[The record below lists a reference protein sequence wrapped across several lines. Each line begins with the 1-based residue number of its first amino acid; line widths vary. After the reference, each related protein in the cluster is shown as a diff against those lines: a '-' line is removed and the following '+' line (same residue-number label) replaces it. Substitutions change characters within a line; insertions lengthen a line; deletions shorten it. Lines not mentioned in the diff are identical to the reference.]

1 MTDATRADSGG
12 PTEGRT
18 PGHRSDEVDVV
29 PLHTPRSWW
38 TWILLL
44 TGPVTWATH
53 FMVVY
58 LFVDALCA
66 AVTTADGGVPTWL
79 GTSTPVAVTLVGTAI
94 AAVVVIADLLFTARR
109 FRQATREARREH
121 QDATDID
128 SQLVRD
134 RHILFVGCLLSALSL
149 VSILLVG
156 LSALWVPT
164 C

>member
-1 MTDATRADSGG
+1 MSEDRTDRTTGRRA
-12 PTEGRT
+12 E
-18 PGHRSDEVDVV
+18 EVDVV
-29 PLHTPRSWW
+29 ALHTPPSWR

-58 LFVDALCA
+58 LVVEALCA
-66 AVTTADGGVPTWL
+66 TVTTADGGIPTWL
-79 GTSTPVAVTLVGTAI
+79 GASTPVAVTLAVTAVA
-94 AAVVVIADLLFTARR
+94 AAVIIADLIFTARR
-109 FRQATREARREH
+109 YRQATRAADR
-121 QDATDID
+121 QDEDAADID

-134 RHILFVGCLLSALSL
+134 RHMLFVGCLLSPLSL
-149 VSILLVG
+149 VAVLLVG